1 MNTNKNDGNKITD
14 WTIGECCTKATGVV
28 LSHFR
33 GTAAEVQILLLKMVK
48 QLKSNDPKEYVHGTE
63 TVKEL
68 TYCHG
73 EYTAAAVFWSY
84 EVDITAKETCYI
96 EEITDKYVA
105 GNFEATDEK
114 MQTLKKGLK
123 SNPEALKDFLGVKI
137 LSLSL
142 DEIDDHLEET
152 ISQMPEEE
160 LEKFYNKYAFST
172 EGDISHI
179 LTVSTG
185 HITKETEA
193 ILTMAAHEEKDLGF
207 PITVYEKGKYGFY
220 LYVPDEIDNAVPVE
234 LKDLLHITKSMGC
247 SILCLDRDGTVL
259 PKMKYYNW

>member
-1 MNTNKNDGNKITD
+1 MNTNKNDGNKTTD

-33 GTAAEVQILLLKMVK
+33 GTAAEVQILLLKMVR

-73 EYTAAAVFWSY
+73 EYMAAAVFWSY

-96 EEITDKYVA
+96 KEITDRYVS
-105 GNFEATDEK
+105 GNFEPTDEK
-114 MQTLKKGLK
+114 MQALKKGLK
-123 SNPEALKDFLGVKI
+123 ATPEALEDFLGVKI
-137 LSLSL
+137 SSLSL
-142 DEIDDHLEET
+142 DEIDDRMEET

-160 LEKFYNKYAFST
+160 LEKFYNKYTFSI
-172 EGDISHI
+172 EGDISHM

-185 HITKETEA
+185 HISKETRNLLA
-193 ILTMAAHEEKDLGF
+193 KAAHSETYF
-207 PITVYEKGKYGFY
+207 PVAVYEKGNCGFY
-220 LYVPDEIDNAVPVE
+220 LYVPDEMDDTLPVE
-234 LKDLLHITKSMGC
+234 LKHLLQITKSLGC
-247 SILCLDRDGTVL
+247 EILCLDSDGSVL
-259 PKMKYYNW
+259 PNMEHYNW